1 MRQAILGIALTL
13 LAGPAGAIEVS
24 RSRDIP
30 APAAAVWALIGG
42 FCSIAL
48 WHPQVVACDSSG
60 TRDDADREDNEPVRR
75 LVVAGGLG
83 TLVEAETRRDEAGM
97 SYSYAFIEGPLPVG
111 AYNAT
116 LQVRPN
122 GTGATVVWSATFDPA
137 GMGEAEARADIEG
150 VYDQGLD
157 GIAREL
163 GAPATKP
170 R

>member
-1 MRQAILGIALTL
+1 MRQAILGVTLTL
-13 LAGPAGAIEVS
+13 LAGPASAIEVS

-48 WHPQVVACDSSG
+48 WHPQVVACEASG

-97 SYSYAFIEGPLPVG
+97 SYSYVFIEGPLPVA

-122 GTGATVVWSATFDPA
+122 GNGATVVWSTTFDPA
-137 GMGEAEARADIEG
+137 GMSEAEARADIEG

-163 GAPATKP
+163 GAPATRP